1 MSILKIQSNQARK
14 EHKSIK
20 SSKDEKEVDPP
31 SQSPNQTKCRK
42 TLILAQQ

>member
-31 SQSPNQTKCRK
+31 HNHPIKQSAEKH
-42 TLILAQQ
+42 